1 LENSFLDNVI
11 LKDKELLVYL
21 NSFGNEN
28 WDSFWL
34 YITNQF
40 HWIPVF
46 VIVLVFVFYK
56 LGLKKSLFLLLFLA
70 AMIAFSDQL
79 TNLVKHIT
87 GRIRPCN
94 APDIKPLIREF
105 SYRPKGKS
113 FWSGHAGVSTIV
125 TTFLILLM
133 RRYSKLI
140 YLMILFPILFGYSRI
155 YLGVHYPGDVTIGY
169 IVGGII
175 GLLFYRLFKLC
186 FKKFFKENLP
196 NIN

>member
-1 LENSFLDNVI
+1 LENSFLDNIIV
-11 LKDKELLVYL
+11 KDKELLIYL

-46 VIVLVFVFYK
+46 VIILVFVFYK
-56 LGLKKSLFLLLFLA
+56 LGLKKSLFLLIFLA
-70 AMIAFSDQL
+70 VMIAFSDQL
-79 TNLVKHIT
+79 TNLVKHLV

-94 APDIKPLIREF
+94 AEDVKPLIREF
-105 SYRPKGKS
+105 SYKPRGKS

-125 TTFLILLM
+125 TTFLVLLM

-140 YLMILFPILFGYSRI
+140 YIMILFPILFGYSRI
-155 YLGVHYPGDVTIGY
+155 YLGVHYPIDVSTGY
-169 IVGGII
+169 LMGVII
-175 GLLFYRLFKLC
+175 GVCFYKLFKFC
-186 FKKFFKENLP
+186 FKRVFKESLD
-196 NIN
+196 